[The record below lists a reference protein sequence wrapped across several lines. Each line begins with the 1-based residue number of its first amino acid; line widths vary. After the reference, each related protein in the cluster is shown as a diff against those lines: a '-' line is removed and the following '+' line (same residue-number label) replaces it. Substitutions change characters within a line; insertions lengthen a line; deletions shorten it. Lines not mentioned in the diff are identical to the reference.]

1 MFRKYETS
9 SLILFTPRN
18 SRLPGLS
25 VSPELPAKKAQ
36 PPRSIFHL
44 RGGVIY
50 SPLSLS
56 NAAADTCH
64 ISSSI
69 FFLKDLSRVPS
80 ARTAFSLTSMIHF
93 P

>member
-9 SLILFTPRN
+9 SLILFTP
-18 SRLPGLS
+18 
-25 VSPELPAKKAQ
+25 PELPSPRIIRLSGTSGKKTQ